1 MPKKIDI
8 SRFAQLKGTGELPS
22 PRGVALA
29 IIRLTQSEDVSM
41 AELSRVIKGDPA
53 FVGRLI
59 KAANGAMA
67 NERRAIVSVQ
77 EALMVL
83 GLPAVRTMALGFSLL
98 SNYRKGACT
107 SFDYARYWSSS
118 LLMALAMQ
126 ALARHV
132 RVVAA
137 DEAFSVG
144 LLARIGELA
153 LATVYPVE
161 FSRILAVAGRSH
173 GVRQVDLEQEAFA
186 LDHCALGEAMLA
198 DWGLPDIVSRAVRQ
212 FEQPAPAVEGEDG
225 REQALVQSLVLAR
238 AVARICLADANE
250 HAALMPAMLRLAAR
264 LGVSREHFLAACDR
278 VASEWIEWGRLLQFE
293 THVMPRFE
301 TLAGYGEHG
310 ASEVQAEAVD
320 SLQPAAA
327 VEASPADAEGD
338 SDAQADRL
346 RVLVLASDAA
356 ERQRLRQVL
365 ERQGLSVFEADG
377 VRQGVEAAVDLQPHM
392 MLIDWRLG
400 ESAGIDVVR
409 SLRETRLGRAI
420 YMLVLIPTEDDALL
434 ARALDAGADDFI
446 VRPFRPMVLGA
457 RLRAAQ
463 RMVGLQGE
471 LEREREELRHFAAE
485 LAISNRRLEEVA
497 MTDALTGFPNRRYA
511 LDRLQQEW
519 IAVTRNLRPLSVMI
533 IDLDGLKPLNDNYG
547 HDVGDM
553 VLRQAAD
560 ALRSV
565 LRAQDVICRTGGD
578 EFLVIC
584 PDTGLDAAVRCA
596 ERLRAAAE
604 MLTIETGG
612 PQLKVTVS
620 IGVAMRDGR
629 MSSLDAL
636 IKCADRGAYLSK
648 QRGRNRVCALQGETG
663 GG

>member
-1 MPKKIDI
+1 MTKKIDI
-8 SRFAQLKGTGELPS
+8 RRFAQLKGTGELPS

-59 KAANGAMA
+59 KAANGVIA

-98 SNYRKGACT
+98 SNYRKGACAG
-107 SFDYARYWSSS
+107 FDYVRYWSSS

-132 RVVAA
+132 RAIAA

-153 LATVYPVE
+153 LATVYPLE
-161 FSRILAVAGRSH
+161 FTRILAVADRSP
-173 GVRQVDLEQEAFA
+173 GMRQVDLEQEAFA
-186 LDHCALGEAMLA
+186 LDHCALGEAMLI

-212 FEQPAPAVEGEDG
+212 FEQPQFAADGENG
-225 REQALVQSLVLAR
+225 REQMLVQSLVLSR
-238 AVARICLADANE
+238 AVARICLADASE

-264 LGVSREHFLAACDR
+264 LGVSREYFVAACDR

-293 THVMPRFE
+293 THAMPRFE
-301 TLAGYGEHG
+301 TLAGFGEQG
-310 ASEVQAEAVD
+310 ASELQVD
-320 SLQPAAA
+320 AAAAQSLAAA
-327 VEASPADAEGD
+327 VETAPADEQGD
-338 SDAQADRL
+338 SDAQAERL

-365 ERQGLSVFEADG
+365 EREGLAVFEADG
-377 VRQGVEAAVDLQPHM
+377 GRQGIEAAVDLQPHM

-400 ESAGIDVVR
+400 NVAGIDVVR

-420 YMLVLIPTEDDALL
+420 YMLMLIPAEDDALL
-434 ARALDAGADDFI
+434 ATVLDAGADDF
-446 VRPFRPMVLGA
+446 VARPFRPIVLGS
-457 RLRAAQ
+457 RLRSAR
-463 RMVGLQGE
+463 RMVGLQAE

-519 IAVTRNLRPLSVMI
+519 IAVTRNQRPLSVMI
-533 IDLDGLKPLNDNYG
+533 IDLDGLKPINDNHG

-553 VLRQAAD
+553 VLRQAGD

-584 PDTGLDAAVRCA
+584 PDTELGAALRCG
-596 ERLRAAAE
+596 ERLRLAVEA
-604 MLTIETGG
+604 LTIETGG
-612 PQLKVTVS
+612 PQMKITVS

-629 MSSLDAL
+629 TSSLDAL
-636 IKCADRGAYLSK
+636 IKCADRGARICK
-648 QRGRNRVCALQGETG
+648 QRGRNRVCALQRESEG
-663 GG
+663 G